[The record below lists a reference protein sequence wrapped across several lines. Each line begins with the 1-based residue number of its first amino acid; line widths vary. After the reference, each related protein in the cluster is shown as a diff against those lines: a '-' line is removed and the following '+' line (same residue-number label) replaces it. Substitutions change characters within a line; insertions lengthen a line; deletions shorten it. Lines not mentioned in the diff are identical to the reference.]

1 MTVENSVVKQEL
13 AFKLPSSGEEILNCL
28 STYEKGE
35 DKDMGEK
42 FSLKGEAF
50 QICFLI
56 TREGDTGRWEFDAAC
71 SWEGRLPLGL
81 NEPSC
86 LCS

>member
-13 AFKLPSSGEEILNCL
+13 TFKLPSSGEGILNCL
-28 STYEKGE
+28 GTQEKGE
-35 DKDMGEK
+35 GKDIGEK
-42 FSLKGEAF
+42 LSPKGEAF
-50 QICFLI
+50 QSGFLI
-56 TREGDTGRWEFDAAC
+56 TREGDTERRESGAAC
-71 SWEGRLPLGL
+71 SWEGRLLLDL